1 MEPWERGWMEGKEEM
16 SAFKQSR
23 SGEPLWPPERIE
35 GILVDYIHDFDRE
48 HEFNGQA
55 KQVDEMSQ
63 T

>member
-1 MEPWERGWMEGKEEM
+1 MEGKEEM

-23 SGEPLWPPERIE
+23 SGEPLWLPERIE

-48 HEFNGQA
+48 HEFDGQA